1 MKIMLSISQSI
12 VDASRLDLSSPA
24 MVIHPL
30 VLMNRA
36 GDSQTGFDESNPY
49 HRIILAKNLF
59 SQQANKGEFL
69 EICPTQ
75 GV

>member
-1 MKIMLSISQSI
+1 
-12 VDASRLDLSSPA
+12 
-24 MVIHPL
+24 
-30 VLMNRA
+30 MNRA